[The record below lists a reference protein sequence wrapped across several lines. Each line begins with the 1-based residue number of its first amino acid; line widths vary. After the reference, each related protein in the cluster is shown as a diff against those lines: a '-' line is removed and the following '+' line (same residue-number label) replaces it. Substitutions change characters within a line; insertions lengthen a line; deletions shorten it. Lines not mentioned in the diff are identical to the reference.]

1 MRKDI
6 LLKNK
11 LAILLFIVLLA
22 GVFRFWQLSRYP
34 VSLTIDEAA
43 VGYNAYSILKT
54 GRDEHGE
61 FLPLAFLS
69 IGDYK
74 PPLHIYLAVPTI
86 AIFGLSE
93 LGVRFSMA
101 LFSTLTVIS
110 VFLLIRQLT
119 KNEIIALL
127 SSFFLAISPWHIHP
141 ARFSYEVTLGLF
153 LIVTAVWLFLLAFE
167 KKKHFLWVSAILF
180 VLSMYAYH
188 AERIFTPI
196 FVLGLVIIFWK
207 VITKHKV
214 AILKAIVIGGILLIP
229 LIQVLM
235 GPAGQTRAST
245 VFITKDPLLQSE
257 LKKDKS
263 NQNLAGKILDN
274 NLVVI
279 ANHWTKKYLNY
290 FDPGFLFFSGMDF
303 TQPGRP
309 DVGLFYLFELP
320 LFILGSWFVFVTR
333 AYEHKKLVLFWL
345 LAGPVVASLTI
356 EEQHFARNLVT
367 LPPFLFIISIGAWEL
382 SKMIAKQK
390 LIFKVA
396 TYAFLT
402 LIVVLNVGYFLN
414 IYFINY
420 PIQRSEYW
428 QYGWKEAAIYAWQ
441 NNDKYREIVVDPT
454 FGSEGPNIVGTPP
467 AYFLFYGKYDPT
479 LYQKSSRRTDKLS
492 TNFENFTFRPIYW
505 PNDRSR
511 ADTLFIGS
519 PWVLPRKDIADSQI
533 KSVIKF
539 KNGVDGILIVESKG
553 NEIIPLE

>member
-167 KKKHFLWVSAILF
+167 KKKHFLWVSAVLF
-180 VLSMYAYH
+180 VLSMYASH
-188 AERIFTPI
+188 TQRIFIPLLI
-196 FVLGLVIIFWK
+196 IGLGIIFWK
-207 VITKHKV
+207 QLLKHRM
-214 AILKAIVIGGILLIP
+214 ALIKAVVIGVILLIP
-229 LIQVLM
+229 LTRILFNI
-235 GPAGQTRAST
+235 AGQTRANM
-245 VFITKDPLLQSE
+245 VFITKDPSIQTE
-257 LKKDKS
+257 LKKDKT
-263 NQNLAGKILDN
+263 NQNFIEKVFDN
-274 NLVVI
+274 DFAIVANL
-279 ANHWTKKYLNY
+279 WTKRYLNY
-290 FDPGFLFFSGMDF
+290 FD
-303 TQPGRP
+303 TQ
-309 DVGLFYLFELP
+309 
-320 LFILGSWFVFVTR
+320 
-333 AYEHKKLVLFWL
+333 
-345 LAGPVVASLTI
+345 
-356 EEQHFARNLVT
+356 
-367 LPPFLFIISIGAWEL
+367 
-382 SKMIAKQK
+382 
-390 LIFKVA
+390 
-396 TYAFLT
+396 
-402 LIVVLNVGYFLN
+402 
-414 IYFINY
+414 
-420 PIQRSEYW
+420 
-428 QYGWKEAAIYAWQ
+428 
-441 NNDKYREIVVDPT
+441 
-454 FGSEGPNIVGTPP
+454 
-467 AYFLFYGKYDPT
+467 
-479 LYQKSSRRTDKLS
+479 
-492 TNFENFTFRPIYW
+492 
-505 PNDRSR
+505 
-511 ADTLFIGS
+511 
-519 PWVLPRKDIADSQI
+519 
-533 KSVIKF
+533 
-539 KNGVDGILIVESKG
+539 
-553 NEIIPLE
+553 